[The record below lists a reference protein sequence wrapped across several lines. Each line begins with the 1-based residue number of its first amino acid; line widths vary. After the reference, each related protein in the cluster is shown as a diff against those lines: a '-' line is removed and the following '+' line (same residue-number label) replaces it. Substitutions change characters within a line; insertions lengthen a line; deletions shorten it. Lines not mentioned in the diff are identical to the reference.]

1 MKKLSFPTVKL
12 GNFICE
18 VKEKVKNSG
27 ISQDDFTVYGVTNTD
42 GITVT
47 NNKASDDLGNYT
59 VLRENQFAYNPY
71 RVNVGSIGLSLPGTF
86 GAVSP
91 AYVVFETNGQI
102 SNEFLLY
109 YLKSSLGINLIKWY
123 GDRGGVRSALRFSDL
138 KKIDFPDITFEQQN
152 KLLIKIK
159 KLDKLLCELY
169 KNLSDDKIEIL
180 RQSIL
185 QQAVEGKL
193 CEQDPND
200 EPASVLIEKIK
211 AEKERLIA
219 EKKNKKQKTLPPIS
233 EKEKP
238 FALPKGWE
246 WCRLG
251 ELLKYTDAGKSPA
264 CEERPAKATEF
275 GVIKTT
281 AIQNYMFDE
290 SQNKVLDANYP
301 IDSKMLIRDGDIL
314 ITRAGPFNRTG
325 IVCYV
330 QKCNGKLILSD
341 KTVRLNVIE
350 NVNHKYIARALNAF
364 GIRKIIE
371 EKMTGMALSQVNITQ
386 ENMRYFLIPVPPIN
400 EQNRIVF
407 KINKVMGLCDLLEN
421 EICNAKNYALQLM
434 ESVLQEAFSVQE
446 TAKPA
451 QVIEFCPDQTVPETE
466 LLAAARGKI
475 REDTWERLCKRALEI
490 AGEES

>member
-27 ISQDDFTVYGVTNTD
+27 ISQDNFTVYGVTNTD

-102 SNEFLLY
+102 NNEFLLY
-109 YLKSSLGINLIKWY
+109 YLKSSLGVNLIKWY

-138 KKIDFPDITFEQQN
+138 KKLDFPDITLEQQN
-152 KLLIKIK
+152 KLLIRIQ
-159 KLDKLLCELY
+159 KLDKLLHELDR
-169 KNLSDDKIEIL
+169 NLSTDRIETL
-180 RQSIL
+180 RQSVL

-193 CEQDPND
+193 CEQDAND
-200 EPASVLIEKIK
+200 EPASVLLEKIK

-219 EKKNKKQKTLPPIS
+219 AKKIKKQKLLPPIS
-233 EKEKP
+233 EEEKP

-251 ELLKYTDAGKSPA
+251 DILIANEYGTSQKADALNGTIPVLRMNNITSNGEMCYSNLKYVEAS
-264 CEERPAKATEF
+264 
-275 GVIKTT
+275 IKDLPKL
-281 AIQNYMFDE
+281 YLE
-290 SQNKVLDANYP
+290 K
-301 IDSKMLIRDGDIL
+301 GDIL
-314 ITRAGPFNRTG
+314 FNRTNSYDLVGKTGLFEENSRYTFASYLIRLRIYG
-325 IVCYV
+325 INNRYV
-330 QKCNGKLILSD
+330 HLCMNSNYYRTTQIEPYIVQQNGQANYNGTKVAS
-341 KTVRLNVIE
+341 T
-350 NVNHKYIARALNAF
+350 
-364 GIRKIIE
+364 
-371 EKMTGMALSQVNITQ
+371 
-386 ENMRYFLIPVPPIN
+386 LIPIPPLK
-400 EQNRIVF
+400 EQDKIVR
-407 KINKVMGLCDLLEN
+407 KVYSLVQLYTALEE
-421 EICNAKNYALQLM
+421 EIQSAKKYASQLM

-446 TAKPA
+446 AAKPA
-451 QVIEFCPDQTVPETE
+451 QVIELHPNQTAPETE

-475 REDTWERLCKRALEI
+475 REDTWEHLCKRALEI
-490 AGEES
+490 ADEES

>member
-1 MKKLSFPTVKL
+1 M
-12 GNFICE
+12 
-18 VKEKVKNSG
+18 
-27 ISQDDFTVYGVTNTD
+27 
-42 GITVT
+42 
-47 NNKASDDLGNYT
+47 GNYT

-138 KKIDFPDITFEQQN
+138 KKIDFPDITLEQQN
-152 KLLIKIK
+152 KLLIEIK
-159 KLDKLLCELY
+159 KLDELLCELY

-200 EPASVLIEKIK
+200 EPASVLLEKIK

-219 EKKNKKQKTLPPIS
+219 EKKIKKQKPLPPIS
-233 EKEKP
+233 AEEKP
-238 FALPKGWE
+238 FVLPNGWT

-251 ELLKYTDAGKSPA
+251 ELLTDLKYGTSVPCSYKVSGIPVLRIPNINTKSNCIDLNDLKFASLSAKEIADLSLKNHDILLVRSNGSAALVGQFALVEGDYEALCYAG
-264 CEERPAKATEF
+264 
-275 GVIKTT
+275 
-281 AIQNYMFDE
+281 Y
-290 SQNKVLDANYP
+290 
-301 IDSKMLIRDGDIL
+301 LIRI
-314 ITRAGPFNRTG
+314 RT
-325 IVCYV
+325 
-330 QKCNGKLILSD
+330 LH
-341 KTVRLNVIE
+341 
-350 NVNHKYIARALNAF
+350 VNNKYL
-364 GIRKIIE
+364 KII
-371 EKMTGMALSQVNITQ
+371 SNS
-386 ENMRYFLIPVPPIN
+386 RYFRQLIEVPIRTTTGVKNIN
-400 EQNRIVF
+400 ASEVSRLLIALPPLQEQERIVAKF
-407 KINKVMGLCDLLEN
+407 ELLNTLCNKLE
-421 EICNAKNYALQLM
+421 ETASKAYKYSSQLM
-434 ESVLQEAFSVQE
+434 EAVLQEAFSVQE
-446 TAKPA
+446 AAKSA
-451 QVIEFCPDQTVPETE
+451 QIIEFHPDQITPETE

-475 REDTWERLCKRALEI
+475 REDTWEHLCKRALEI